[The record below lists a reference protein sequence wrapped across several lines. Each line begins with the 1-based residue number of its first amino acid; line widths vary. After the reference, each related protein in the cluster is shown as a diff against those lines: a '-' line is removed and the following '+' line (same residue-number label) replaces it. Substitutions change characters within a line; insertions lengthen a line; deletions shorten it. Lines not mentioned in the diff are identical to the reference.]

1 MFDDRKDAGRKLA
14 AALADYKDKDVL
26 VLAIP
31 KGGIEVGYEVAK
43 ELSSDFSVLISRKL
57 PYPDNPEAGFGAI
70 AEDGSTYMLEQA
82 ALWVAEEAIDEIIK
96 EQKREIERRMAV
108 LRRGLPLPEIEG
120 RTVILVD
127 DGIAMGSTMRASI
140 MLCRNLKAR
149 EVIVAV
155 PVTGT
160 RVAGEIGEAAD
171 RIIVLK
177 TPPGFRAVAQV
188 YRHWHDVSDAEAIEI
203 LDRWIEHRQ

>member
-108 LRRGLPLPEIEG
+108 LRRG
-120 RTVILVD
+120 
-127 DGIAMGSTMRASI
+127 
-140 MLCRNLKAR
+140 CRCR
-149 EVIVAV
+149 
-155 PVTGT
+155 
-160 RVAGEIGEAAD
+160 R
-171 RIIVLK
+171 
-177 TPPGFRAVAQV
+177 
-188 YRHWHDVSDAEAIEI
+188 
-203 LDRWIEHRQ
+203 

>member
-1 MFDDRKDAGRKLA
+1 
-14 AALADYKDKDVL
+14 
-26 VLAIP
+26 
-31 KGGIEVGYEVAK
+31 
-43 ELSSDFSVLISRKL
+43 
-57 PYPDNPEAGFGAI
+57 
-70 AEDGSTYMLEQA
+70 
-82 ALWVAEEAIDEIIK
+82 
-96 EQKREIERRMAV
+96 
-108 LRRGLPLPEIEG
+108 
-120 RTVILVD
+120 
-127 DGIAMGSTMRASI
+127 
-140 MLCRNLKAR
+140 
-149 EVIVAV
+149 VAV